1 MRTYAVAAST
11 AIRDRTAYAGNFGAS
26 MLTYGLFVFVF
37 SRVWAGAYA
46 GQSEIA
52 GYTRSMVVWYF
63 IIAEITSFGFGRYFQ
78 GLSRDVKSGQ
88 VAYLLARPYD
98 FVGYHF
104 AERVGGSLVDAGII
118 LAEGFVLGLLLVGPL
133 PAVDSVQGG
142 VFLAGVARSGLLV
155 LSLLLA
161 GALNFYLQFALA
173 LTAFWLE
180 ENDAL
185 YWIFQK
191 FTLIVGTLVP
201 IEFLPATAARLAVWT
216 PFPYL
221 SYAPARILV
230 DFSFG
235 EALSLLGRQA
245 VWVVIA
251 MLLAR
256 GVFRLGSRHVSMNGG

>member
-11 AIRDRTAYAGNFGAS
+11 ALRDRTAYAGNFSAS

-52 GYTRSMVVWYF
+52 GYTRAMVVWYF

-78 GLSRDVKSGQ
+78 GLARDVKNGQ

-98 FVGYHF
+98 FVTYHY
-104 AERVGGSLVDAGII
+104 AERVGGSLVDAGI
-118 LAEGFVLGLLLVGPL
+118 VLVEGLLMGLLVAGPL
-133 PAVDSVQGG
+133 PPIDPGQGSVFITVPGKTG
-142 VFLAGVARSGLLV
+142 LLALSLILAGS
-155 LSLLLA
+155 
-161 GALNFYLQFALA
+161 LNFYLQFSLA

-191 FTLIVGTLVP
+191 FSLIVGTLVP
-201 IEFLPATAARLAVWT
+201 IEFLPEKAARLALWT

-221 SYAPARILV
+221 SYAPARIFV
-230 DFSFG
+230 DFSWV
-235 EALSLLGRQA
+235 EAVSLISRQA
-245 VWVVIA
+245 VWLVLAVV
-251 MLLAR
+251 LAR
-256 GVFRLGSRHVSMNGG
+256 VVFALGSRHVSMNGG